1 MRHGFQKT
9 AKKTSLTAGGAMP
22 LEAAREGVAKIPNGQ
37 SRFLHEMALNTTLA
51 GRQQFSF
58 AFPAPWVNRSARYM
72 RIFEAK
78 AMPGQGWFQG
88 YWRYVAAAGC
98 VAMAFAIRVSLDPMF
113 GHVSF
118 VFSVFYL
125 AVVLTAYFAG
135 AGPAIFTSI
144 ASAAIAYWAFVSP
157 PFAFKVD
164 PEALT
169 SMAFFML
176 TSAVDIYFITGMTR
190 ALHEYRI
197 QKLRAEQL
205 ADDHAALFRE
215 YNERTTHHLQL
226 VSALLQLRAG
236 EGADAGWSDAL
247 TEASRRTMLIAR
259 AHRNMHAGSVSMID
273 LSVFAGQLLTA
284 DLSAS
289 GDPDLSIE
297 ISGDAIRVSPEQATS
312 IAIILLEWF
321 RFVLHRQTGDAT
333 RRIRLELKADSRGYC
348 IALSSPS
355 AVIGERQPADTL
367 SRQIIQAS
375 ADQLHG
381 HARPVP
387 AMEGLCFELVVPVLP
402 ETDPIIAAA
411 IVPTT
416 STLH

>member
-1 MRHGFQKT
+1 MRN
-9 AKKTSLTAGGAMP
+9 
-22 LEAAREGVAKIPNGQ
+22 V
-37 SRFLHEMALNTTLA
+37 
-51 GRQQFSF
+51 
-58 AFPAPWVNRSARYM
+58 
-72 RIFEAK
+72 EAK

-88 YWRYVAAAGC
+88 YWRYLAATAC
-98 VAMAFAIRVSLDPMF
+98 VAMAFGIRVSLDPMF

-125 AVVLTAYFAG
+125 TVVLTAYFAG
-135 AGPAIFTSI
+135 AGPAIFASF

-157 PFAFKVD
+157 PFAFKVH

-190 ALHEYRI
+190 ALQEYRI

-226 VSALLQLRAG
+226 VAALLQLRAG
-236 EGADAGWSDAL
+236 DGADPGWSDAL

-259 AHRNMHAGSVSMID
+259 AHRNMHAGSAAMID
-273 LSVFAGQLLTA
+273 LSAFAGQLLTA

-289 GDPDLSIE
+289 GAPDLSIE

-321 RFVLHRQTGDAT
+321 RFVLHHQIRDAT
-333 RRIRLELKADSRGYC
+333 RRIRLELKADGDGYC

-355 AVIGERQPADTL
+355 AAISERQPADAL

-387 AMEGLCFELVVPVLP
+387 VIEGLSFELVVPVLP
-402 ETDPIIAAA
+402 EADPIVAIAM
-411 IVPTT
+411 VPTT
-416 STLH
+416 STVH